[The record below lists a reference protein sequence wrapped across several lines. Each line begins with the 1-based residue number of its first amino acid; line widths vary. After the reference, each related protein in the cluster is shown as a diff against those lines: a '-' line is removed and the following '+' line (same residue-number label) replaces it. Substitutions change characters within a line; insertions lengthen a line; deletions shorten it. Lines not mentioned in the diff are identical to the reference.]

1 MVGALNK
8 LPVAASGM
16 IFFGDPVTFHS
27 VIAIMLGFVAG
38 LVYSV
43 GKTDS
48 CSARFRRQLAH
59 ACPCSA
65 AKSAQAA
72 KAKCKLRTLTPPF
85 VLWNEPFLM
94 QWLAPIRPWKWA
106 SRNSLH
112 NLTRNFLTF
121 MPPLPSRSPTLPP

>member
-43 GKTDS
+43 GKPIDALQIPWT
-48 CSARFRRQLAH
+48 ARSHKGMTL
-59 ACPCSA
+59 
-65 AKSAQAA
+65 
-72 KAKCKLRTLTPPF
+72 LR
-85 VLWNEPFLM
+85 
-94 QWLAPIRPWKWA
+94 
-106 SRNSLH
+106 S
-112 NLTRNFLTF
+112 
-121 MPPLPSRSPTLPP
+121 